1 MRIIRFLDD
10 QNQVRWGCDLC
21 RNTAQ
26 LLDRPPLQGGRP
38 AAAAPRASVRKLLAP
53 AEPRAILCLGLN
65 YRQHALET
73 HAPLPDR
80 PVLFMKNPAALAH
93 PGDPIRLPPSC
104 LNPPQVDYE
113 VELAVVIGRAA
124 LNVPRE
130 RALDH
135 VLGYTIANDVSARL
149 WQKQGGAGQ
158 WIRGKSFDSFCPLG
172 PELVTAD
179 EIADPQTLRLTT
191 RVNGELRQDG
201 HTSDMIFP
209 VADLIAALSQGMTLL
224 PGTLL
229 LTGTPAGVG
238 VARQPPLFLK
248 PGDRVTLA
256 IDRLGMLENPVEAAR
271 EGAAVTAGAVAGA
284 AMWGR

>member
-1 MRIIRFLDD
+1 MRIVRFLDD
-10 QNQVRWGCDLC
+10 RNQVQWGCDF
-21 RNTAQ
+21 RAGTAQ
-26 LLDRPPLQGGRP
+26 PLDGSPLHGGRP
-38 AAAAPRASVRKLLAP
+38 DAVSGRVAVRKLLAP
-53 AEPRAILCLGLN
+53 AEPPAILCIGLN

-73 HAPLPDR
+73 HAPLPER

-113 VELAVVIGRAA
+113 VELAVVLGRAA

-130 RALDH
+130 RALDY

-158 WIRGKSFDSFCPLG
+158 WIRGKSFDTFCPIG

-179 EIADPQTLRLTT
+179 EIPDPQTLALTT
-191 RVNGELRQDG
+191 RVNGERLQDG
-201 HTSDMIFP
+201 HTSDMVFP
-209 VADLIAALSQGMTLL
+209 VAELIATLSQGMTLL

-238 VARQPPLFLK
+238 VARQPPRFLL
-248 PGDRVTLA
+248 PGDRVTLE
-256 IDRLGMLENPVEAAR
+256 IERIGVLENPVEAVAADAP
-271 EGAAVTAGAVAGA
+271 GAAAPA
-284 AMWGR
+284 ADGELWGR